1 MGGGPDW
8 RTNRRGQ
15 EKSLS
20 LVDVVRFVIVTL
32 QTWAK
37 QRAWAE
43 LTISVSNGQIITVHE
58 HKTHRDGLPG
68 SDIRHKAE
76 IRSIASGL

>member
-1 MGGGPDW
+1 MWGFDLDNE
-8 RTNRRGQ
+8 T
-15 EKSLS
+15 
-20 LVDVVRFVIVTL
+20 
-32 QTWAK
+32 
-37 QRAWAE
+37 WAE